1 MPGFYDLDRIEQ
13 VAVNLFYGWGYNF
26 YRVENQLRADSLL
39 IRSRVS
45 DLLGAAR
52 RSVSERE
59 AEFRRAM
66 PPLSREH
73 PRPDP
78 VAIATAS
85 KLEELGRE
93 ISGLQGPD
101 RRPAGAG
108 ERSRHPAPAPGE
120 SHPRP
125 PGRGRPHA
133 GRTGGTA
140 AAGRRGGT
148 GRSVAGRV
156 RRRPATAC
164 RTARDRDRARRPDYG
179 LMPPAANASASGAG
193 SSNSVSKLNCTGI
206 SAHG

>member
-85 KLEELGRE
+85 GLESLGRE
-93 ISGLQGPD
+93 ISGLQGLIAALPVPEND
-101 RRPAGAG
+101 RVTQRLREEKATLDRLVAADRMLAGQAELLRQAAEAAPVDQLLDGSAG
-108 ERSRHPAPAPGE
+108 IQELLGGLRAIVAERSAL
-120 SHPRP
+120 
-125 PGRGRPHA
+125 
-133 GRTGGTA
+133 
-140 AAGRRGGT
+140 
-148 GRSVAGRV
+148 
-156 RRRPATAC
+156 ATA
-164 RTARDRDRARRPDYG
+164 
-179 LMPPAANASASGAG
+179 
-193 SSNSVSKLNCTGI
+193 
-206 SAHG
+206 